1 VRAGVALQLQ
11 HTHLSAMQWV
21 MLLDHCHPAASDLT
35 SHVQVFAEDERVA
48 QLPPG
53 RFQDTLAAVQ
63 RANAAQIAGT
73 ILTQMQATLRAK
85 QQVGTC

>member
-1 VRAGVALQLQ
+1 
-11 HTHLSAMQWV
+11 
-21 MLLDHCHPAASDLT
+21 
-35 SHVQVFAEDERVA
+35 VQVFAEDERVA

-53 RFQDTLAAVQ
+53 RFKDTLAAVQ

-85 QQVGTC
+85 QQVGAAPAERQLDRPAF